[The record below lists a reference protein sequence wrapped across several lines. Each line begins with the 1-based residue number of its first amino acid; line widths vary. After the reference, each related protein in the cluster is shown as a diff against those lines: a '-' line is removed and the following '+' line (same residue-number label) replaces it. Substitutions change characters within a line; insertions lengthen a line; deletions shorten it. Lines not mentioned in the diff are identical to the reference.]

1 MMKKNDYINTVLKKV
16 KSSNKQKMI
25 EAELDDHI
33 CENSRFFEKIGY
45 RPEIA
50 EEKAVEAMGDAE
62 PVSEQFENIHNIRK
76 YADIMKDIGLVF
88 LMCIISLFLL
98 SIISYEPIIILFKAL
113 CALLMLYALSYK
125 ALHKRSEILTLF
137 SFSFLIFW
145 VIYSGKTL
153 LFSAEYVDAHL
164 EHLRIAVII
173 LFLAMFNLPI
183 IINNV
188 FAVVYRKK
196 VETLK
201 NKGKDLKRK
210 NRILR
215 FSGAVMILLSAGI
228 IISLSAFLL
237 ISANTTKHAQD
248 ELSSAIPT
256 AIELADKIDKNG
268 KNAEKV
274 LMDNKIEYKRTEDEY
289 SAVFYDYSLNNKYTE
304 SGIAD
309 YNHYKY
315 PEDNDER
322 LNIYVSK
329 YGSNTYV
336 AFWPGFISL
345 HYIKTPREY
354 IPEILT
360 VNEEKYMDKSKED
373 ILNTF
378 ASYNPSSLNIT
389 YLESGKEYTFSYA
402 FNFSTYYTSLRFDN
416 NGNILS
422 AGTEI
427 ESW

>member
-1 MMKKNDYINTVLKKV
+1 MKKNDYINTVLKKV
-16 KSSNKQKMI
+16 KNSNTQKMI
-25 EAELDDHI
+25 KAELDDHI
-33 CENSRFFEKIGY
+33 CENSRFFEEIGY
-45 RPEIA
+45 EAEIA

-76 YADIMKDIGLVF
+76 YADIMKDIGLCF
-88 LMCIISLFLL
+88 LMCIISLFII
-98 SIISYEPIIILFKAL
+98 SIISDEPIIILFKAL

-125 ALHKRSEILTLF
+125 ALHKSSKTLTLF
-137 SFSFLIFW
+137 SFAFLIFW
-145 VIYSGKTL
+145 IIYSGKAL
-153 LFSAEYVDAHL
+153 LSSAEYVDVHL
-164 EHLRIAVII
+164 EHLRIAGII
-173 LFLAMFNLPI
+173 LLLALFSLPI

-188 FAVVYRKK
+188 FAAIYRKK
-196 VETLK
+196 VEALK
-201 NKGKDLKRK
+201 NKEKDLKRK

-215 FSGAVMILLSAGI
+215 FSKTVMILLSAGI

-237 ISANTTKHAQD
+237 ISANTTKHTQD

-256 AIELADKIDKNG
+256 AIELADKIDENG

-274 LMDNKIEYKRTEDEY
+274 LTDNKIEYKRTKDEY
-289 SAVFYDYSLNNKYTE
+289 SAVFYDYSLSNKYTE
-304 SGIAD
+304 ASIAD

-315 PEDNDER
+315 PEDNDEC

-329 YGSNTYV
+329 YGSNTYA

-345 HYIKTPREY
+345 HYIKTPKEY
-354 IPEILT
+354 VPEILT
-360 VNEEKYMDKSKED
+360 ADKEKYKDKSKED

-378 ASYNPSSLNIT
+378 ASYNPSSLNIA

-402 FNFSTYYTSLRFDN
+402 FNFSTYYTSLKFDN
-416 NGNILS
+416 KGNILS
-422 AGTEI
+422 ASTEI